1 MFGLLDIFGGSQRRS
16 ALQLFDHTLTE
27 LEVNPAYVDDGM
39 RYAIYKW
46 ALEISGDNAGNIDR
60 AMRDAA
66 VLISFCVLGAHETEE
81 LWGPAVRQARQARF
95 DHVLDH
101 NEDDTF
107 DARIIKL
114 VLAKEVAASDI
125 RARASLE

>member
-1 MFGLLDIFGGSQRRS
+1 MVFGLSDIFGSSSRRA
-16 ALQLFDHTLTE
+16 ALQLFDRTLTE

-46 ALEISGDNAGNIDR
+46 ALEAGGDIDR
-60 AMRDAA
+60 TMRDAA
-66 VLISFCVLGAHETEE
+66 ALVSFCVLGAAETEA
-81 LWGPAVRQARQARF
+81 LWGAAVRNARQTRF
-95 DHVLDH
+95 DHVLDN

-114 VLAKEVAASDI
+114 VLTKEVAASDI
-125 RARASLE
+125 RARAALE